1 MAGDFEMMEKSAR
14 KMAAQVKAAE
24 GRAAKAA
31 AKKAAADRLATIATQ
46 RGMSGP
52 AATAMLGRVIGAAG
66 LAITAAEI
74 ARALREK
81 GKTEKERATRGT
93 RIAKEA
99 EAMAVK
105 PRAGQSPTDAMRTNM
120 QGRVTTGTAATV
132 KKPVTKKPVA
142 RTPVAKTPTTQ
153 KVKAKQKPK
162 QTFGQAFA
170 AARKAGKKEFMY
182 NGKPYHTRTK
192 EEESAK
198 AKPTTKDKP
207 QYTGPRA
214 EMVNKLLKQ
223 QTTKK
228 SYGGSMGKKTTK
240 KASGGKVASKP
251 KGVGCATRGYGKA
264 MK

>member
-1 MAGDFEMMEKSAR
+1 MASDFEMMEKSAR

-81 GKTEKERATRGT
+81 GKTQKERVARGT

-99 EAMAVK
+99 EKMAVK
-105 PRAGQSPTDAMRTNM
+105 PKSGQSPTDAMRANM
-120 QGRVTTGTAATV
+120 TGRVTTGTSRKLNTV
-132 KKPVTKKPVA
+132 KATPTAPIQSPTKKP
-142 RTPVAKTPTTQ
+142 
-153 KVKAKQKPK
+153 KQTPK

-192 EEESAK
+192 EEEAAK
-198 AKPTTKDKP
+198 AKPTIKAKP

>member
-31 AKKAAADRLATIATQ
+31 AKKAAADRLASLATQ
-46 RGMSGP
+46 RGLAGP
-52 AATAMLGRVIGAAG
+52 AANAMLGRVVGAAG

-81 GKTEKERATRGT
+81 GKTEKERVARGT
-93 RIAKEA
+93 RIAKQA

-105 PRAGQSPTDAMRTNM
+105 PKAGQSPTDAMRQANL
-120 QGRVTTGTAATV
+120 QGRVSTGTAAT
-132 KKPVTKKPVA
+132 A
-142 RTPVAKTPTTQ
+142 
-153 KVKAKQKPK
+153 QKPSVQKPAVRESAKVASKQETK

-182 NGKPYHTRTK
+182 NNKPYHTRTK
-192 EEESAK
+192 EEEAAK
-198 AKPTTKDKP
+198 TKTAAKPTMKSGKP
-207 QYTGPRA
+207 GFNRKT
-214 EMVNKLLKQ
+214 VS
-223 QTTKK
+223 K
-228 SYGGSMGKKTTK
+228 SYGGSMGKKTVK
-240 KASGGKVASKP
+240 KQSGGSMASKP